1 VHIRRYAIEDIA
13 TALANARKGKGL
25 TQKELGELV
34 GWPQS
39 HVSKFEKGD
48 NDIRL
53 SGLIEFARALDLEV
67 TLVPKKSVPAVQ
79 SVVRQTQGLPD
90 DRTASA
96 LRTIA
101 ALSDRI
107 ARSDTVSALDNL
119 KLAPDEIARALIDL
133 RPFRF
138 PPEAAERLQRL
149 SGILNKA
156 IDTITGGFPRTPALI
171 DSAARNI
178 LDSTRGL
185 RDLRNSL
192 AHPQG
197 SSPTSPTVRP
207 AYRLEDDD
215 HG

>member
-1 VHIRRYAIEDIA
+1 MRKYTIEDIA
-13 TALANARKGKGL
+13 TVLANARKGKGL

-96 LRTIA
+96 LRTIE

-107 ARSDTVSALDNL
+107 TRPDAVSALDNL

-138 PPEAAERLQRL
+138 SPEAAQRLQRL
-149 SGILNKA
+149 SSTLNRA
-156 IDTITGGFPRTPALI
+156 VDTVTGGFPRTPALMS
-171 DSAARNI
+171 SAARSI
-178 LDSTRGL
+178 LDSTKGL

-192 AHPQG
+192 THPQG
-197 SSPTSPTVRP
+197 SSPMGTAVRP
-207 AYRLEDDD
+207 AYGLEDDD

>member
-1 VHIRRYAIEDIA
+1 MHKYAIEDIA

-25 TQKELGELV
+25 TQKELGEAV

-67 TLVPKKSVPAVQ
+67 MLVPKKSVPAVQ

-96 LRTIA
+96 LRTIE
-101 ALSDRI
+101 ALSDRVS
-107 ARSDTVSALDNL
+107 RSDTVSALDNL
-119 KLAPDEIARALIDL
+119 KLAPDEIARVLIDL

-138 PPEAAERLQRL
+138 PAVAAERLQRL
-149 SGILNKA
+149 SSSLNRA
-156 IDTITGGFPRTPALI
+156 FDTITGGFPRTPALM
-171 DSAARNI
+171 DSAARTI

-185 RDLRNSL
+185 RDLRNAL

-197 SSPTSPTVRP
+197 LSPTSPTVRP
-207 AYRLEDDD
+207 AYSLEDDD

>member
-1 VHIRRYAIEDIA
+1 MKKSYAIEDIA
-13 TALANARKGKGL
+13 TALAHARKAKGL
-25 TQKELGELV
+25 TQTQLGELV

-96 LRTIA
+96 LRTIE
-101 ALSDRI
+101 ALSDRFT
-107 ARSDTVSALDNL
+107 RSDTISALDDL
-119 KLAPDEIARALIDL
+119 KLAPDEIARVLIDL

-138 PPEAAERLQRL
+138 HPEAAQRLQKL
-149 SGILNKA
+149 SSNLNKA
-156 IDTITGGFPRTPALI
+156 VDTITGGFPRTPALI
-171 DSAARNI
+171 NSAARSI
-178 LDSTRGL
+178 LDGIKGL
-185 RDLRNSL
+185 RDLRNAL

-197 SSPTSPTVRP
+197 SSQMSPTVRP
-207 AYRLEDDD
+207 AYGPEDDD